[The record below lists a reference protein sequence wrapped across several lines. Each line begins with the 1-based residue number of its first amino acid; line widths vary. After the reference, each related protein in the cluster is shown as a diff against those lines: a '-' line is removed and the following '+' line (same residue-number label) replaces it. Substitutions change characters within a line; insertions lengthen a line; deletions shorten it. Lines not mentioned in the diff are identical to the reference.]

1 MSSLTLMAAA
11 APTRL
16 DPIRLFL
23 DADIVVQLVMAG
35 LLLASVWVWMIIVSF
50 SLRMAKLR
58 SRTIEYENEF
68 WQADSFDRFT
78 SERGA
83 KDVPAARVAQ
93 AAVGEYRRS
102 TKGAVRD
109 PEALRGRIATAMD
122 SQIALEADD
131 IAERLNFLAT
141 VGSVAPFVGLFG
153 TVWGIMN
160 SFFQI
165 GAQES
170 SSLAVVA
177 PGISEALFRHRDRP
191 VRGYSRSNRLQ
202 PLQPSGRSVRSALAA
217 FRRQAERHLQP
228 ATGNALMA
236 MGLASTRG
244 GGRRGRGSRRQPMS
258 EINVTPFVDVMLVLL
273 IIFMV
278 TAPLLT
284 AGVPIDLPD
293 SRAAQLPS
301 DRQQVTIS
309 IDEAGYVYIDDAA
322 VELGGLP
329 QALESIPRSGE
340 GPDITL
346 RADRALD
353 YGRVMAVMGELNRAG
368 LNRISLIT
376 NSAAPASVN
385 TGSSGEE

>member
-1 MSSLTLMAAA
+1 MSSLILMAAA

-78 SERGA
+78 SERGS

-177 PGISEALFRHRDRP
+177 PGISEALFATAIGLFAAIPAVIAYNRFSHRVDR
-191 VRGYSRSNRLQ
+191 YEARLQ
-202 PLQPSGRSVRSALAA
+202 RFADKLNATFS
-217 FRRQAERHLQP
+217 RQLE
-228 ATGNALMA
+228 
-236 MGLASTRG
+236 TR
-244 GGRRGRGSRRQPMS
+244 
-258 EINVTPFVDVMLVLL
+258 
-273 IIFMV
+273 
-278 TAPLLT
+278 
-284 AGVPIDLPD
+284 
-293 SRAAQLPS
+293 
-301 DRQQVTIS
+301 
-309 IDEAGYVYIDDAA
+309 
-322 VELGGLP
+322 
-329 QALESIPRSGE
+329 
-340 GPDITL
+340 
-346 RADRALD
+346 
-353 YGRVMAVMGELNRAG
+353 
-368 LNRISLIT
+368 
-376 NSAAPASVN
+376 
-385 TGSSGEE
+385 